1 MSWGLYFKSIYCDEG
16 NDAMGF
22 EEEPDIPRD
31 ILIERVTHADT
42 IDWLSWITLLRKWQ
56 IPESL
61 VRIVHA
67 LC

>member
-42 IDWLSWITLLRKWQ
+42 IDWLSWITLLQK
-56 IPESL
+56 
-61 VRIVHA
+61 
-67 LC
+67 